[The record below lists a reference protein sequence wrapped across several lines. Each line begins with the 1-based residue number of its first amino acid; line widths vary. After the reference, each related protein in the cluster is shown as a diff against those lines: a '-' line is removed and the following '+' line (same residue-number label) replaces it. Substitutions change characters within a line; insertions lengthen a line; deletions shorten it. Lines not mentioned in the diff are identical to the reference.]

1 MVKVLCLFRL
11 KEAIKHV
18 LIEVSDDG
26 VGFPPDLDWESSPSL
41 GLQLVRNL
49 TDQIDGTA
57 EMISDGGT
65 TFRITFTEKGV
76 IDEK

>member
-57 EMISDGGT
+57 EMISEGGYNIQDNLH
-65 TFRITFTEKGV
+65 REGRY
-76 IDEK
+76 